1 LAGAPGT
8 FFVRGEQFKH
18 AEGVLG
24 LIVEAGR
31 EIQAHCYSHSQ
42 SHDRMSKER
51 IEWDVLQLLRAIDE
65 SAVHR
70 PTLWR
75 PPAGIVT
82 ENTHIVAQGLSPP
95 LTVTQWHVPSND
107 HIRRRNAGEMC
118 DEIMAQ
124 LVRDGDWVRDHS
136 VVLMHDHPGANA
148 ERQDA
153 LETVRVIPM
162 LIDAIQQA
170 GGRLAFHGS
179 EPAWISGNA

>member
-1 LAGAPGT
+1 
-8 FFVRGEQFKH
+8 
-18 AEGVLG
+18 VLG
-24 LIVEAGR
+24 LVVEAGR

-42 SHDRMSKER
+42 SHDRMSKGQ
-51 IEWDVLQLLRAIDE
+51 IECDILQLLGALNERGI
-65 SAVHR
+65 HR

-75 PPAGIVT
+75 PPVGIVT

-107 HIRRRNAGEMC
+107 HIRGRNAGEIC

-124 LVRDGDWVRDHS
+124 LLRDGDWVCDHS

-148 ERQDA
+148 EREDA

-162 LIDAIQQA
+162 LIGAVPARRRPFGFSRARARLDIQERIA
-170 GGRLAFHGS
+170 PEPLSRGS
-179 EPAWISGNA
+179 PAS